1 MNLYVNTPFEWCQ
14 RCKAFKITEE
24 VKYGLRNDGNV
35 IIKAYMCDHWDL
47 CKKANHARMEWEEE
61 NE

>member
-14 RCKAFKITEE
+14 RCKAFEIYEDI
-24 VKYGLRNDGNV
+24 LRGA
-35 IIKAYMCDHWDL
+35 ISGEIYSKSFTCEHL
-47 CKKANHARMEWEEE
+47 EICTQANSARMEWEEE